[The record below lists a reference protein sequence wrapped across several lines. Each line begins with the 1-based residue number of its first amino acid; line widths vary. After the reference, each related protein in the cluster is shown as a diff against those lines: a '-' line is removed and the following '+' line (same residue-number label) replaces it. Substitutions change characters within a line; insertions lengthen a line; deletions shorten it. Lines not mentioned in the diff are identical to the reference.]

1 MSAQPNENFQELRKE
16 YQTDGIDD
24 EQMLDDPIEQFRV
37 WFDAAV
43 EASPGEWFEPNAMT
57 LATADSSGAVTAR
70 VVLLKGVESKT
81 DGTEGSIRFF
91 TNYGSTKGQQL
102 ANNPVAAVV
111 FNWAHQGRQVRIEG
125 SVEKTTRQ
133 VSESYFHS
141 RPRGAQLGAVA
152 SKQSSKIA
160 SRKQL
165 QDARDQL
172 DKELEGQPVPLPE
185 NWGGYQLTPTKVEFW
200 QGRLDR
206 LHDRVVYER
215 EGQTWRRSRISP

>member
-1 MSAQPNENFQELRKE
+1 
-16 YQTDGIDD
+16 
-24 EQMLDDPIEQFRV
+24 
-37 WFDAAV
+37 
-43 EASPGEWFEPNAMT
+43 
-57 LATADSSGAVTAR
+57 
-70 VVLLKGVESKT
+70 
-81 DGTEGSIRFF
+81 
-91 TNYGSTKGQQL
+91 
-102 ANNPVAAVV
+102 
-111 FNWAHQGRQVRIEG
+111 
-125 SVEKTTRQ
+125 
-133 VSESYFHS
+133 
-141 RPRGAQLGAVA
+141 LGAVA